1 MEFNLKNV
9 IKFVLFLGLGLA
21 LLGWAFK
28 NMDLKQMFE
37 EIKHA
42 NYLWIAVAM
51 ICGILAHASRA
62 LRWNLLLKPLGYR
75 ANNWNAFYAVMIGYF
90 SNNLVPRLGEVTRCA
105 ALAKTDKIPV
115 EKLFG
120 TVFIE
125 RVIDLIITMLVTLFI
140 FVSQFD
146 LLNGFLNNT
155 IYPMLGSG
163 SENGSYFKY
172 IILGGLVVGGLAIFI
187 MRNKIKNLTFY
198 KKAAN
203 IALGFMDGIKSVLK
217 LEKPFLFIAHSIFI
231 WSMYFAMAYFT
242 FFSYQPT
249 AHLGYQ
255 AGLIVLFLGTV
266 AIILPVPGGI
276 GVYHNLVGLGLV
288 LFGVTEKEGITYAT
302 ISHASQ
308 MIMIF
313 VVGLISMVLISNKL
327 RKRITADDVL

>member
-1 MEFNLKNV
+1 MEFNFKNILKF
-9 IKFVLFLGLGLA
+9 ILFLGLGLA

-28 NMDLKQMFE
+28 NMDLKKMLE

-42 NYLWIAVAM
+42 NYLWILIAM

-62 LRWNLLLKPLGYR
+62 LRWNLLLKPLGYK
-75 ANNWNAFYAVMIGYF
+75 ANNWNTFYAVMIGYF

-125 RVIDLIITMLVTLFI
+125 RVIDLIITLIVTLFI

-146 LLNGFLNNT
+146 LLDGFLKKS
-155 IYPMLGSG
+155 IYPMFENN
-163 SENGSYFKY
+163 SEGGFPLKF
-172 IILGGLVVGGLAIFI
+172 IILGVVIITALATYFL
-187 MRNKIKNLTFY
+187 RNKIKNLTIY
-198 KKAAN
+198 KKASN
-203 IALGFMDGIKSVLK
+203 IAKGFMEGIKSVLK
-217 LEKPFLFIAHSIFI
+217 LENPWLFIAHSIFI

-266 AIILPVPGGI
+266 AVILPVPGGI

-302 ISHASQ
+302 ISHAAQ

-313 VVGLISMVLISNKL
+313 VIGLISMVMVSYKL
-327 RKRITADDVL
+327 RKKVTMDDVL

>member
-1 MEFNLKNV
+1 MEFNLKNSL
-9 IKFVLFLGLGLA
+9 KFILFLGLGLG

-42 NYLWIAVAM
+42 NYFWIFIAM
-51 ICGILAHASRA
+51 LCGILAHASRA
-62 LRWNLLLKPLGYR
+62 LRWNLLLIPLGYK

-105 ALAKTDKIPV
+105 ALSKTDKIPV

-125 RVIDLIITMLVTLFI
+125 RVIDLIITFIVTIFI
-140 FVSQFD
+140 FISQFD
-146 LLNGFLNNT
+146 MLNGFLNQSIFPMFGNST
-155 IYPMLGSG
+155 ENNGYVKYVLLGVVLVFGVVIYL
-163 SENGSYFKY
+163 
-172 IILGGLVVGGLAIFI
+172 L
-187 MRNKIKNLTFY
+187 RNKIRTLTLY
-198 KKAAN
+198 KKATT
-203 IALGFMDGIKSVLK
+203 IAQGFMDGIKSVLK
-217 LEKPFLFIAHSIFI
+217 LEKPLLFIAHSIFI

-242 FFSYQPT
+242 FFAYEPT
-249 AHLGYQ
+249 THLGYQ
-255 AGLIVLFLGTV
+255 AGLIVLFLGTI

-276 GVYHNLVGLGLV
+276 GVYHNLVGLGMV
-288 LFGVTEKEGITYAT
+288 LFGVSEQEGITYAT

-313 VVGLISMVLISNKL
+313 VIGIISMVLISLKL
-327 RKRITADDVL
+327 RNRLKVADVI